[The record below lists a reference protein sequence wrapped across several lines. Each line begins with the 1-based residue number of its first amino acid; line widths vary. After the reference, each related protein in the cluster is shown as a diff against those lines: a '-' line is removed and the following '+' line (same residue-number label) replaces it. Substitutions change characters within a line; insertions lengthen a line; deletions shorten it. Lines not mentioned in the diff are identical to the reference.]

1 MCDNGNTYNTIQII
15 ESFCSETPA
24 KIRIYRN
31 KTNLLVYTNF
41 QKAANI
47 CNGDIIFLSDRD
59 DVWDSYMTKTI
70 VGWFSDTP
78 NKDVVFTNAELIDES

>member
-15 ESFCSETPA
+15 ESFCSKTPA

-59 DVWDSYMTKTI
+59 DVWDSYMTQTI